1 MMKKYGIDVPLLI
14 SGNYRLGDIRSNY
27 ADISA
32 ARNILGFEPKWSFDD
47 GITEFVKWV
56 NTQGVYPDKYEKSIE
71 EMKIKGLYK

>member
-1 MMKKYGIDVPLLI
+1 MQIYLLQETFWA
-14 SGNYRLGDIRSNY
+14 LK
-27 ADISA
+27 
-32 ARNILGFEPKWSFDD
+32 PKWSFDD